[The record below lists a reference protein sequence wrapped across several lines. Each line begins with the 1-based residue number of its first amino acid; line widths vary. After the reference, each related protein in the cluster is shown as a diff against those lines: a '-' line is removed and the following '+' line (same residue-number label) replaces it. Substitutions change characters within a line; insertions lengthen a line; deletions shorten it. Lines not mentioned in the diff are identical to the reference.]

1 MEVSRRYF
9 FYGSLLAGAVP
20 AMGFGSTP
28 SLKAAGYKS
37 PNEKLNFAAIG
48 SGGQGASN
56 ISAAAPT
63 ENIVA
68 LCDVDDRRAAGTFT
82 RFDKAPKFKD
92 FRQMLDKEGKNID
105 AVIVAI
111 PDHMHATAAMWC
123 MERGKHVY
131 VQKPLVRTIWEAR
144 QLKEAAAKYKVATQ
158 MGNQGY
164 SNEGTR
170 QCAEIV
176 WNGDIGNVTEVHA
189 WSDRPMWPQGLTEV
203 PKEDPTPSTLDWDL
217 WLGMAE
223 KRPFTA
229 NGKTEADRNGG
240 FFYQPFN
247 WRGFYDFGCGAL
259 GDMACHIL
267 GAPNMAL
274 HLSNRKVVSVE
285 CVKKEGVSPF
295 MFPKGS
301 VIRYDF
307 AAYGNMPALKV
318 FWYDGLKETPKIPG
332 VPDGEWLGDPPSL
345 PGAGGR
351 GGGRGAAGGGR
362 GAAAAGAAPGGAPG
376 GAPGAAAQGA
386 PGGGRAG
393 FGAMRPAGNDF
404 RSPGRVF
411 SSEEFA
417 ALKAATTPL
426 RFGMPDGSLFVGDK
440 GMLTTGT
447 YGDVTRLIPV
457 EKMKDYR
464 MPSPLLTR
472 SPGHMR
478 DFIRACK
485 GGDPACSNFN
495 VASPFVEWM
504 LLGVI
509 ALRHEGKLE
518 YDPEKM
524 RITNN
529 AEANKLLKP
538 NFRKGWEFH
547 AVKA

>member
-1 MEVSRRYF
+1 MALTRRHF
-9 FYGSLLAGAVP
+9 FYGSMLAGAAPFAASGRP
-20 AMGFGSTP
+20 A
-28 SLKAAGYKS
+28 SLKSAGYKS

-56 ISAAAPT
+56 IRAASPT

-68 LCDVDDRRAAGTFT
+68 LCDVDDRRAAESYKAFP
-82 RFDKAPKFKD
+82 KAPTYRD
-92 FRQMLDKEGKNID
+92 FRVMLDKEDKNID
-105 AVIVAI
+105 AVIVAT

-123 MERGKHVY
+123 MERGKNVY

-144 QLKEAAAKYKVATQ
+144 QLREAAAKYKVATQ

-170 QCAEIV
+170 QCAEMV
-176 WNGDIGNVTEVHA
+176 WNGDIGNVSEVHA
-189 WSDRPMWPQGLTEV
+189 WSDRPLWPQGLTEI
-203 PKEDPTPSTLDWDL
+203 PPPEPIPPTLDWDL
-217 WLGMAE
+217 WLGVAE

-229 NGKTEADRNGG
+229 GGKTEPDRWGG

-274 HLSNRKVVSVE
+274 HLSKRKVVGVE
-285 CVKKEGVSPF
+285 CIQKEGESPF
-295 MFPKGS
+295 MFPKAS
-301 VIRYDF
+301 VIRFDF
-307 AAYGNMPALKV
+307 AAYGDMPELKV
-318 FWYDGLKETPKIPG
+318 FWHDGLKETPKIPG
-332 VPDGEWLGDPPSL
+332 VPDGEWLGDPPYVMNAS
-345 PGAGGR
+345 GQGGPR
-351 GGGRGAAGGGR
+351 GQGGQR
-362 GAAAAGAAPGGAPG
+362 PGG
-376 GAPGAAAQGA
+376 
-386 PGGGRAG
+386 
-393 FGAMRPAGNDF
+393 FEF

-411 SSEEFA
+411 NAEYFES
-417 ALKAATTPL
+417 L
-426 RFGMPDGSLFVGDK
+426 RAPGANLGFPTPDGSLFIGDK

-447 YGDVTRLIPV
+447 YGEVTRLIPV
-457 EKMKDYR
+457 EKMKDYK
-464 MPSPLLTR
+464 MPPPVLTR

-485 GGDPACSNFN
+485 GGDPACSNFD
-495 VASPFVEWM
+495 VAAPFVEWM
-504 LLGVI
+504 LLGVL

-518 YDPEKM
+518 YDSDKM

-529 AEANKLLKP
+529 ADANKLLKP

-547 AVKA
+547 TVKA